1 MTTQALKEVTAKK
14 QELEAV
20 LTQPHCEEIDHIFER
35 FAEVGFNKDD
45 TLTFTAQLNYL
56 KSKNIYIK
64 VD

>member
-1 MTTQALKEVTAKK
+1 MTPQALKEVFTKK
-14 QELEAV
+14 QELKKV
-20 LTQPHCEEIDHIFER
+20 LTQPHCEEIDRILER
-35 FAEVGFNKDD
+35 FAEVGFDTED